1 MKKITAIIMS
11 ALIVAVSPC
20 ILLSAASGSANVGYN
35 SVDICEMAR
44 NEAMFDASNNGC
56 LWGSAGLFLGPI
68 GILLGF
74 FIAPPVPPGRLIG
87 KTPAYIE
94 SYSNCFKDEAK
105 GKQALY
111 AVKGCLYSLLLY
123 GAFVAYFWF
132 AGKK

>member
-1 MKKITAIIMS
+1 MKKTTAIIMS
-11 ALIVAVSPC
+11 VLILIISPC
-20 ILLSAASGSANVGYN
+20 AIFSAATANMGYN

-105 GKQALY
+105 GKQ
-111 AVKGCLYSLLLY
+111 
-123 GAFVAYFWF
+123 
-132 AGKK
+132 